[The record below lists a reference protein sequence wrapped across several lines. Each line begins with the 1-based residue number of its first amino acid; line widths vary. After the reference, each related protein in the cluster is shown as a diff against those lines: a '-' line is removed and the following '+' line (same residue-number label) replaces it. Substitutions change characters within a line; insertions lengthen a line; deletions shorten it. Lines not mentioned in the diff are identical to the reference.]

1 MLWLILLLAECALL
15 SYIDKRLWKTYFTP
29 LHFLMVPY
37 LLILLFTLC
46 VAGRFGLEKFY
57 YPSLLPWLCGL
68 PLFAAGD
75 VLIYFLN
82 REIGKKMCGT
92 KVEKAGETN
101 GISAPQMTFA
111 ILFLS
116 VFFLCLLG
124 ARFVYLILFHADDS
138 CLPGTECFGVM
149 LVNNKIFSHSSV
161 ILTALLIMNIYLFDG
176 KAAKRIKGAQVGVIL
191 LSGVCLF
198 FQQAQSWILLPVLAG
213 LFARVIAGKTRL
225 NIKLLLGVV
234 AGGSA
239 VFFLG
244 YLAFYFSGDKMF
256 SNETSLGNTFFETFK
271 LFIHYLT
278 SGTLGLST
286 DMQQGILENR
296 KATYLFTPFLNM
308 WNFISGNE
316 LLSLQNPFYLNTGF
330 RHSNVRTFFG
340 SLYVFSSPALFSL
353 FSIGI
358 GAFSYSIFVWWRR
371 RSDVMN
377 TCLYGWL
384 CTILFIGW
392 FNLYTQVY
400 GVWAIS
406 FWIVAI
412 GMVCRAWIHKSKPGK
427 EKSV

>member
-1 MLWLILLLAECALL
+1 MLWLILLLTECALL

-46 VAGRFGLEKFY
+46 VAGRFGLESFY
-57 YPSLLPWLCGL
+57 YPSLIPWIWGL

-82 REIGKKMCGT
+82 GAVNKRICKKKVVDAVGTAYADEGKEA
-92 KVEKAGETN
+92 V
-101 GISAPQMTFA
+101 A
-111 ILFLS
+111 IMVLS
-116 VFFLCLLG
+116 VFFICLLG
-124 ARFVYLILFHADDS
+124 VRFVYLALFQTDVA
-138 CLPGTECFGVM
+138 CLPGSECFGRL

-161 ILTALLIMNIYLFDG
+161 ILATLLIMNIYLFNG
-176 KAAKRIKGAQVGVIL
+176 RAAKKIKGVQIGVVL
-191 LSGVCLF
+191 LSCVCLF
-198 FQQAQSWILLPVLAG
+198 FQQVQSWILLPVLAG

-225 NIKLLLGVV
+225 NLKLLLSVV
-234 AGGSA
+234 AGGGA

-256 SNETSLGNTFFETFK
+256 SNETSLGHTLVKTTK

-278 SGTLGLST
+278 SGTLGLSM

-296 KATYLFTPFLNM
+296 ESTYLFTPFLNM

-316 LLSLQNPFYLNTGF
+316 YLSHQNPFYLNTGF
-330 RHSNVRTFFG
+330 NYTNVRTFFG
-340 SLYVFSSPALFSL
+340 TLYVFSSPVLFSL
-353 FSIGI
+353 FSIGM
-358 GAFSYSIFVWWRR
+358 GALSYSIFVLWRYR
-371 RSDVMN
+371 ADLLN

-400 GVWAIS
+400 SVWAIS

-412 GMVCRAWIHKSKPGK
+412 GVACRAWIRRSKLKK